1 MQATRERIARAAYE
15 LHAVVGPAR
24 TTISAIAARAGV
36 QRHTVYQ
43 HFPDDMT
50 LFEACTSYGLSLDAP
65 PEPDALG
72 HLADPQLR
80 TQTALQL
87 QYAYYRR
94 NEALLANLDRDMPL
108 MQERLQPA
116 GLDWSALPE
125 VIRAFNTQPARLQA
139 GLADGWDVPDARR
152 PQLLAVLG
160 LALDFGTWHTLTDS
174 QGLDDGQAV
183 ALMVELVCCA
193 AQSSTSR

>member
-1 MQATRERIARAAYE
+1 MAETRERIARAAYE
-15 LHAVVGPAR
+15 LHASIGPAR

-50 LFEACTSYGLSLDAP
+50 LFEACTSYGLSLDPP
-65 PEPDALG
+65 PEPDALD
-72 HLADPQLR
+72 HLTDPQLR

-108 MQERLQPA
+108 MQERLQLA
-116 GLDWSALPE
+116 EFDWSALPE
-125 VIRAFNTQPARLQA
+125 VIQAFFAQPARLQV
-139 GLADGWDVPDARR
+139 GLVDSWDVADDRR

-160 LALDFGTWHTLTDS
+160 LVVAFGTWRTLTLN
-174 QGLDDGQAV
+174 QGLDDDQAV
-183 ALMVELVCCA
+183 ALMVEFVRCV
-193 AQSSTSR
+193 AQSSTAR